1 MKYNTLFAVWRE
13 IVSKMASDEI
23 EKMDVDSEEK
33 ASSSTAKTDTPSSPA
48 SKRKGFQLP
57 W

>member
-33 ASSSTAKTDTPSSPA
+33 ASCSTAKTDTPSSPA